1 MKLFFSLSEEF
12 HLKIIISDPVN
23 TMFSLPELYRT
34 AREALELMRDDRFQ
48 GNGVCMVSQLRT
60 ALLLHSIK
68 DRSDL
73 ISPEV
78 RKLAFYDRK
87 KDAQYCETL
96 YWYLAYGRSLKKTCD
111 ALYTHRNTVLYRIRK
126 MQEDFSIPLN
136 EGSAYAGLLLGVSM
150 SLFETRGA
158 GFFVEKYEYTDEP
171 EQKGKLGD
179 CETSLQS

>member
-1 MKLFFSLSEEF
+1 
-12 HLKIIISDPVN
+12 
-23 TMFSLPELYRT
+23 
-34 AREALELMRDDRFQ
+34 MRDDRFQ

-111 ALYTHRNTVLYRIRK
+111 ALYTQATALHMPTLH
-126 MQEDFSIPLN
+126 
-136 EGSAYAGLLLGVSM
+136 SM
-150 SLFETRGA
+150 EWKNPPASF
-158 GFFVEKYEYTDEP
+158 
-171 EQKGKLGD
+171 
-179 CETSLQS
+179 

>member
-1 MKLFFSLSEEF
+1 
-12 HLKIIISDPVN
+12 
-23 TMFSLPELYRT
+23 
-34 AREALELMRDDRFQ
+34 MRDDRFQ

-96 YWYLAYGRSLKKTCD
+96 YWYLAYGRSLKKHVMHFIPIAIPCSTASERC
-111 ALYTHRNTVLYRIRK
+111 RRI
-126 MQEDFSIPLN
+126 FP
-136 EGSAYAGLLLGVSM
+136 
-150 SLFETRGA
+150 FH
-158 GFFVEKYEYTDEP
+158 
-171 EQKGKLGD
+171 
-179 CETSLQS
+179 